1 MTSNNALNKI
11 ETFVKAKV
19 QNPGSVVITE
29 TAKGYRV
36 NNLRVQQRQNA
47 WVITDTKGIDINQ
60 LHSQR
65 LALLSAALIIKQK
78 YNANKVVNHLDSTL
92 LILKHDRNL
101 FEANISKKNKPE
113 LFEDRLSR
121 TLSDMDNIYYQISE
135 LEKSAGFQ

>member
-11 ETFVKAKV
+11 ETFVKEKV

-47 WVITDTKGIDINQ
+47 WVITDIKGIDINQ

-65 LALLSAALIIKQK
+65 LAILSAALIIKQK
-78 YNANKVVNHLDSTL
+78 YNANKIVNHLDATL
-92 LILKHDRNL
+92 MILKHDRNL
-101 FEANISKKNKPE
+101 FEANISKQNKPE
-113 LFEDRLSR
+113 LFESRLSR
-121 TLSDMDNIYYQISE
+121 TLSDMDNVYFQISE

>member
-11 ETFVKAKV
+11 ETFVKEKI

-36 NNLRVQQRQNA
+36 NNLRVQQRQNT
-47 WVITDTKGIDINQ
+47 WFITDTKGIDINQ
-60 LHSQR
+60 LHSKR

-78 YNANKVVNHLDSTL
+78 YHANKIVIHLDSTL

-101 FEANISKKNKPE
+101 FESNISKQNKPE
-113 LFEDRLSR
+113 MFESRLSR
-121 TLSDMDNIYYQISE
+121 TLSDMENVYYQISE